1 MSNKNDMSGEPVII
15 LLIEDNP
22 DHATLVI
29 RNFKSFKVA
38 NSIIHLEDGEQA
50 IKYLSEIG
58 HSTKKPHLILL
69 DLRLPKIDGLE
80 VLQFIKST
88 QEIADIPVVV
98 LTTSDAETDMARAYH
113 HHANSYLI
121 KPVDFTKFAE
131 LMNLLGFYWI
141 CWNKN
146 PF

>member
-1 MSNKNDMSGEPVII
+1 MSGEPITI

-22 DHATLVI
+22 DHAMLVI
-29 RNFKSFKVA
+29 RNFKTFQVA

-50 IKYLSEIG
+50 IEFLSKVG
-58 HSTKKPHLILL
+58 AGNKRPHLVLL

-80 VLQFIKST
+80 VLRYIKT
-88 QEIADIPVVV
+88 NQEISDIPVIV
-98 LTTSDAETDMARAYH
+98 LTTSDAETDMARAYEF
-113 HHANSYLI
+113 HANSYLI
-121 KPVDFTKFAE
+121 KPVDFPKFTE